1 MSQFY
6 LNNVVGVPKS
16 LEAGSQA
23 LRNAVL
29 AFNSLYLKKELD
41 VSKKVVFDKDPNLIQ
56 YGEIYLEQLIYAIP
70 DRDEKRIALILLKG
84 VSPMEPYFEVDAD
97 KDINILYGDYRLD
110 GLDATNLALVH
121 KHHGML
127 LTFAFNDTHRK
138 NSLELTAAAPDAT
151 DYLATIQIDNLYD
164 LGDNVAYIEQVLAK
178 RNGIVPD
185 LFNEIEGYGYVHN
198 SVNRVFMSLTNASQL
213 SVVEAFRNA
222 INQKLLNPHAGAGN
236 NAISPNGELVR
247 YQSHTKNENLFEL
260 AIYHP
265 KALRVFIAQDKGDL
279 FILDIKSKEEL
290 QDGGPKQ
297 NKALRDA
304 EKRFKDMKN
313 SIQRV

>member
-1 MSQFY
+1 MNQFY
-6 LNNVVGVPKS
+6 LNSAVGKPKS
-16 LEAGSQA
+16 LEEGSKA

-41 VSKKVVFDKDPNLIQ
+41 VSKAVVLDKDPHLIQ
-56 YGEIYLEQLIYAIP
+56 FGEFFLEQLIHAIP

-84 VSPMEPYFEVDAD
+84 VSPLEPYFEVDAE
-97 KDINILYGDYRLD
+97 KDFDILYGDYRLD
-110 GLDATNLALVH
+110 GLDASNLALVH

-127 LTFAFNDTHRK
+127 LTFAFENSHRK

-151 DYLATIQIDNLYD
+151 DYPATIQIDNLYD
-164 LGDNVAYIEQVLAK
+164 LGENVGYIEQVLAK

-185 LFNEIEGYGYVHN
+185 LFNEIEGYGSVHN
-198 SVNRVFMSLTNASQL
+198 SVKRVFKSLTNESQL

-222 INQKLLNPHAGAGN
+222 IKKELLNPHAGAGN
-236 NAISPNGELVR
+236 NAISPNSELVR
-247 YQSHTKNENLFEL
+247 YQSHTKKENIFEL

-290 QDGGPKQ
+290 QDGGSNQ
-297 NKALRDA
+297 NRALREA
-304 EKRFKDMKN
+304 EKRFKNMKN
-313 SIQRV
+313 SVQRT

>member
-1 MSQFY
+1 MNQFY
-6 LNNVVGVPKS
+6 LNSAVGKPKS
-16 LEAGSQA
+16 LEEGSKA

-41 VSKKVVFDKDPNLIQ
+41 VSKEVVLDKDPKLIQ
-56 YGEIYLEQLIYAIP
+56 FGEIFLEQLIHAIP
-70 DRDEKRIALILLKG
+70 DLDEKRIALILLKG

-97 KDINILYGDYRLD
+97 KDINILSGEYKLEGR
-110 GLDATNLALVH
+110 DATNLALVH

-127 LTFAFNDTHRK
+127 LTFAFEDSLRK
-138 NSLELTAAAPDAT
+138 NSLELTASAPDARNCP
-151 DYLATIQIDNLYD
+151 ATIQIDNLYD
-164 LGDNVAYIEQVLAK
+164 SGENVDYIEQVLAK

-185 LFNEIEGYGYVHN
+185 WFNEIEGYGFVHN
-198 SVNRVFMSLTNASQL
+198 SVKRVFKSLTNESQL

-222 INQKLLNPHAGAGN
+222 INQKLLTPHAGAGN
-236 NAISPNGELVR
+236 NTISPNSELVR
-247 YQSHTKNENLFEL
+247 YQSHTKKENIFEL

-304 EKRFKDMKN
+304 EKRFKEMKN